1 MENFIFRVFLFLQQV
16 ESLEGCI
23 CQKTGKLV
31 LLSAQNLLDCVK
43 GSIRS
48 VDDGFGYIETNGGID
63 TEKSYPYEGQVR
75 VVFIT
80 VSDLWKTFRKYKWG
94 NLF

>member
-1 MENFIFRVFLFLQQV
+1 MLFLQQA

-48 VDDGFGYIETNGGID
+48 VDDGFGYIEASGGID
-63 TEKSYPYEGQVR
+63 TEKSYPYEGKVR
-75 VVFIT
+75 GILLT
-80 VSDLWKTFRKYKWG
+80 VSNLWKTIG
-94 NLF
+94 GIL

>member
-1 MENFIFRVFLFLQQV
+1 MLFLQQA

-48 VDDGFGYIETNGGID
+48 VDVGFGYIEANGGID
-63 TEKSYPYEGQVR
+63 TEKSYPYEGKVR
-75 VVFIT
+75 GVLLT
-80 VSDLWKTFRKYKWG
+80 VSNLWKTIG
-94 NLF
+94 GIL

>member
-1 MENFIFRVFLFLQQV
+1 MLFLQQA

-48 VDDGFGYIETNGGID
+48 VDDAFGYIEANGGID
-63 TEKSYPYEGQVR
+63 TEKSYPYEGKVR
-75 VVFIT
+75 GVLLT
-80 VSDLWKTFRKYKWG
+80 DSNLWKTIG
-94 NLF
+94 GIL

>member
-1 MENFIFRVFLFLQQV
+1 MENFIFRAMLFLQQV

-43 GSIRS
+43 GSIRT
-48 VDDGFGYIETNGGID
+48 VDDGFGYIEANGGID
-63 TEKSYPYEGQVR
+63 TEQSYPYEGEVR
-75 VVFIT
+75 GVLVTI
-80 VSDLWKTFRKYKWG
+80 SDL
-94 NLF
+94 